1 MEEEK
6 NNNTVTNPTGDRK
19 SKYRLIFIVIIFVA
33 IVAIAISSIFIFRH
47 IYSNAGISPKRVYLQ
62 VIINMRD
69 MQTKIFL

>member
-33 IVAIAISSIFIFRH
+33 IVAIAISSTYIFQCW
-47 IYSNAGISPKRVYLQ
+47 YIS
-62 VIINMRD
+62 
-69 MQTKIFL
+69 